1 MKTQTV
7 RNGCREL
14 GGHGLPARGQA
25 SVTGASQEG
34 RGGSAQYVKRA
45 DAYTT
50 ELWRLNPGPVAAMS
64 KEANLWRRWSSCL
77 GRKSGS

>member
-1 MKTQTV
+1 MKTYTV

-25 SVTGASQEG
+25 SVTGARQER

-45 DAYTT
+45 DAYTA
-50 ELWRLNPGPVAAMS
+50 ELWKLNPGPVAAVS
-64 KEANLWRRWSSCL
+64 KEANLCWRWSSCF
-77 GRKSGS
+77 GR